1 MTVPH
6 DDSPVAPADAMR
18 LPVHQPPV
26 CGGEARH
33 PAAVVG
39 AALLHQLELFSG
51 ESVAHEHRHHVVEAE
66 TRAPFAHRVRGEI
79 LRLRHPEFGAAALGQ
94 PRGET
99 RMVRMM
105 VRDDETPD
113 RAPRDAFC
121 EDALPQRAR
130 GVVADAAVDECPALA
145 VFEQPEVDVVE
156 RKRQRHAQPVH
167 AGRDLQGFAGRRRRG
182 VWILQ
187 DGFGGHALWMT
198 RGGRS
203 RIRSFPRRKVRI
215 LADYGAARHKPY
227 ESARIAPMNEP
238 AETYSIADLARE
250 FDVTHRTIRFYE
262 DEGLLS
268 PARDGT
274 RRVYSKRDWVRLKL
288 ILRGKRL
295 GFSLAE
301 VHEMLEL
308 YDSAPDERPQ
318 LEKFVAALA
327 ARREQLERQREEIE
341 EVLSEIR
348 AFERQSRKI
357 LVGARRRR
365 PPARARQP

>member
-1 MTVPH
+1 M
-6 DDSPVAPADAMR
+6 AP
-18 LPVHQPPV
+18 
-26 CGGEARH
+26 
-33 PAAVVG
+33 PATDRTK
-39 AALLHQLELFSG
+39 AL
-51 ESVAHEHRHHVVEAE
+51 
-66 TRAPFAHRVRGEI
+66 
-79 LRLRHPEFGAAALGQ
+79 
-94 PRGET
+94 
-99 RMVRMM
+99 
-105 VRDDETPD
+105 
-113 RAPRDAFC
+113 
-121 EDALPQRAR
+121 
-130 GVVADAAVDECPALA
+130 
-145 VFEQPEVDVVE
+145 
-156 RKRQRHAQPVH
+156 
-167 AGRDLQGFAGRRRRG
+167 
-182 VWILQ
+182 
-187 DGFGGHALWMT
+187 
-198 RGGRS
+198 
-203 RIRSFPRRKVRI
+203 RIP
-215 LADYGAARHKPY
+215 
-227 ESARIAPMNEP
+227 PMNEP

-327 ARREQLERQREEIE
+327 ARREQLEHQREEIE

-357 LVGARRRR
+357 LAGARRRR
-365 PPARARQP
+365 PSARARQT